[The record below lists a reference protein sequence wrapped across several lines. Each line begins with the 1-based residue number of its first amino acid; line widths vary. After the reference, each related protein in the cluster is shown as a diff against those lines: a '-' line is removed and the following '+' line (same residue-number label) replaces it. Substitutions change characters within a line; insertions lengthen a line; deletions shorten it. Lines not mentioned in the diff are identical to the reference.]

1 MNKITSILGGALLLT
16 SSMSFAAP
24 ISSDVVFEA
33 TGDATFSVNSDTN
46 LFNFVHGVKNKIL
59 SAEGDFASFLNQ
71 GAHAIFYA
79 FGYGDSSVSG
89 AAILEADDG
98 GIHFELQKQYEV
110 AGDFVDLSGQ
120 GQITGDAS
128 YGTPVSEPASIAL
141 LGLGLVGFGIARS
154 RKKA

>member
-24 ISSDVVFEA
+24 ISSYVAFEGA
-33 TGDATFSVNSDTN
+33 GDATFSINSETN
-46 LFNFVHGVKNKIL
+46 LFNFANGVKNKVL
-59 SAEGDFASFLNQ
+59 SAEGDFASFLSQ

-79 FGYGDSSVSG
+79 FGYGDSFVSG
-89 AAILEADDG
+89 SALLEASDG
-98 GIHFELQKQYEV
+98 GIRFELNKQYEI
-110 AGDFVDLSGQ
+110 AGNFVDLSGE
-120 GQITGDAS
+120 GQVVGTAS
-128 YGTPVSEPASIAL
+128 HATVSEPASIAL